1 MAEPRKWDMNPW
13 WRGGGKRKYK
23 IRHEIPSRV
32 SNWREIRHAWE
43 NNNIIDNRKKASLA
57 KITTA
62 FTNSLRAKRL
72 NAAKRAAEALE
83 DLAQLN
89 SRTEGDA
96 AHEAEYALR
105 ARIPSSGSIHPIRT
119 RTANIPLRDQQPYH
133 PLALNSTRRPKRLQ
147 VPYRNT
153 NMNNILM
160 EGLVEEELE
169 RQNQSLRLQ
178 DYRIRTGGIQNPLQ
192 QPHPR
197 YIPVPDT
204 RVTPA
209 RTWYDYAYG
218 YRTPSGSQGFTP
230 ISEEYNLDEEGE
242 SKFME

>member
-32 SNWREIRHAWE
+32 SNWREIKHAWD

-57 KITTA
+57 TISRA
-62 FTNSLRAKRL
+62 FTNSLRTKRL
-72 NAAKRAAEALE
+72 IAAKRAAEALE

-89 SRTEGDA
+89 NSTERDA
-96 AHEAEYALR
+96 AYEAEFALR
-105 ARIPSSGSIHPIRT
+105 ARVPSSGSIHPIRT
-119 RTANIPLRDQQPYH
+119 RTGKIPLRDQQPYH

-153 NMNNILM
+153 NMNNILV
-160 EGLVEEELE
+160 EGLIEEERE
-169 RQNQSLRLQ
+169 RQAKELRAQ
-178 DYRIRTGGIQNPLQ
+178 DYRIRTGGIRNPLQ
-192 QPHPR
+192 EPHPG
-197 YIPVPDT
+197 YIPVPDR

-218 YRTPSGSQGFTP
+218 YNGGQGFTP
-230 ISEEYNLDEEGE
+230 ISEDYNIDGEEE